1 MMYYKTIREDNMIV
15 SAAKDGKIPFVS
27 VDDIAEVAFK
37 ALVDE
42 KSHNTDYV
50 VVGPELFTY
59 DEVC

>member
-50 VVGPELFTY
+50 VVGPELFSY
-59 DEVC
+59 DDVY